1 MTRSLYM
8 TADEVA
14 AALGVSVATVYAYVS
29 RRILSSHRTQGSRAT
44 RYLRADVER
53 IQEKG
58 DEPHRVDSNAL
69 VTQTRIT
76 MLTDNGPYYRG
87 QSAIA
92 LSETATLEAVAAL
105 LWEVDETE
113 VFPDV
118 PPRPLETV
126 GGLKTLLEGLS
137 AVDRASILF
146 PLIENANPRAYD
158 LSPAGFARTGAD
170 VMRWFAAIIVGLDRP
185 SAEPIHK
192 VVVSRSE
199 NPKLLEPLVRKL
211 LVLAA
216 DHELDPTTYAVRAVA
231 NTGVTPYRAALA
243 GLTASTGR
251 RLTYGRSDT
260 LTRFVEEVT
269 ATADAKEA
277 IIRRLREGDA
287 LPGFGSSLYTAG
299 DPRAAALHQA
309 LTEDLDGDQEM
320 RRLNDAIE
328 VAFEVTGQRPDFA
341 LLNLFLG
348 RKLGLVRQDGVTLRL
363 ARMAGWIANAMEQY
377 HGRDLVRTRAS
388 YTGVLPMEDAQEP
401 SPGSASENGA

>member
-1 MTRSLYM
+1 M
-8 TADEVA
+8 
-14 AALGVSVATVYAYVS
+14 
-29 RRILSSHRTQGSRAT
+29 
-44 RYLRADVER
+44 
-53 IQEKG
+53 
-58 DEPHRVDSNAL
+58 
-69 VTQTRIT
+69 
-76 MLTDNGPYYRG
+76 
-87 QSAIA
+87 
-92 LSETATLEAVAAL
+92 
-105 LWEVDETE
+105 
-113 VFPDV
+113 
-118 PPRPLETV
+118 
-126 GGLKTLLEGLS
+126 
-137 AVDRASILF
+137 
-146 PLIENANPRAYD
+146 
-158 LSPAGFARTGAD
+158 
-170 VMRWFAAIIVGLDRP
+170 GLDRP

-192 VVVSRSE
+192 VVVSRSKT
-199 NPKLLEPLVRKL
+199 PKLLGPLVRKL
-211 LVLAA
+211 IVLAA

-269 ATADAKEA
+269 ATADTKEA

-287 LPGFGSSLYTAG
+287 LPGFGSSIYTAG
-299 DPRAAALHQA
+299 DPRAASLHQA
-309 LTEDLDGDQEM
+309 LTEGLDGDQEM

-388 YTGVLPMEDAQEP
+388 YTVVLPME
-401 SPGSASENGA
+401 GAPKAATTAPRRRKT